1 MKVLVAGAGGFIG
14 GHLVNRLINDGK
26 SVVAVDIK
34 PLANWYQ
41 VNNNAQNL
49 IYDLSNLNS
58 CQEVT
63 ASVDYVYNL
72 AADMG
77 GMGFIEKNKA
87 LCMLSSLINTH
98 LLLAS
103 KNNNVKRYFFSS
115 SACVYAS
122 WHQKNYDQ
130 NALKETDAYPANP
143 EDGYGWEK
151 LFSER
156 MCKHFEEDFG
166 ISVRI
171 ARFHNIYGPYGT
183 YFGGR
188 EKAPAAACRKVI
200 EWVES
205 NFSKPIKIWGSGK
218 QIRSFTYIS
227 DCIDGICKLMESDF
241 SDPLN
246 LGSSEITSIE
256 NLYRR
261 VVEISAV
268 NTDFIDFEYE
278 LEAPKGVNGRSSD
291 NTLIKKVLGWEPSI
305 SLESGLRSTFEW
317 IKTDIRDKQL

>member
-1 MKVLVAGAGGFIG
+1 MKVLVTGAGGFIG

-34 PLANWYQ
+34 PLASWYQ
-41 VNNNAQNL
+41 VNKNAQNL
-49 IYDLSNLNS
+49 IHDLSQLNS

-63 ASVDYVYNL
+63 SSVDYVYNL

-103 KNNNVKRYFFSS
+103 KDNNVKRYFFSS

-122 WHQKNYDQ
+122 WHQKNFSQ
-130 NALKETDAYPANP
+130 NPLKETDAYPADP

-183 YFGGR
+183 YSGGR

-200 EWVES
+200 ECVES
-205 NFSKPIKIWGSGK
+205 SFSKPIKIWGDGK

-227 DCIDGICKLMESDF
+227 DCIDGICKIMESDF
-241 SDPLN
+241 ADPLN

-256 NLYRR
+256 NLYRK
-261 VVEISAV
+261 VIEISAA
-268 NTDFIDFEYE
+268 NTELIDFEYE

-291 NTLIKKVLGWEPSI
+291 NALIKKVLGWEPSI

-317 IKTDIRDKQL
+317 IKTDMKNKQL